1 MGTRC
6 RDLPPRAAV
15 EAVFT
20 KAFPITIE
28 GSPETLLGIH
38 HVGFCIVVD
47 GETFMLDFAPLQ
59 FYKRHYARRARG
71 RARWDAMMDSVA
83 PELVKTKPGSAQ
95 RVPETCVPHIR
106 FTADSSQHGNAC
118 LGRGRI
124 PASTPPAQVEGV
136 TVDAV
141 AAFACGYL
149 RGRGSKW
156 VSSPWNPAG
165 SVSCAHFAIDAY
177 RALSGLPIP
186 ASDSVA
192 TVKY

>member
-1 MGTRC
+1 MADPVTACSGHLLLDWEYDDNTKEAGLGCEHDRDGGAAFVGTRC
-6 RDLPPRAAV
+6 RDLPPHAAV

-106 FTADSSQHGNAC
+106 F
-118 LGRGRI
+118 
-124 PASTPPAQVEGV
+124 
-136 TVDAV
+136 AV
-141 AAFACGYL
+141 VL
-149 RGRGSKW
+149 
-156 VSSPWNPAG
+156 SPFQNT
-165 SVSCAHFAIDAY
+165 C
-177 RALSGLPIP
+177 RM
-186 ASDSVA
+186 
-192 TVKY
+192 